1 MKSIRLGFCILVLGS
16 FNLVAQNPVLFTRPS
31 QMAKVFQRIGTT
43 DIEVVY
49 HAPLAKDRE
58 IFGGIVPYDEKINGK
73 DHPWRAGANENTT
86 ISFSHDVEINGQM
99 LPAGTYGFHIFVSED
114 EWTLTFSNRYQDWGS
129 FSYTADEDALRVKVK
144 PQNIPMQDLLSYSF
158 ADAKPDMVT
167 LNLRWETTQV
177 SFDISTNVDKNILAD
192 LEKIE
197 DKNATHLY
205 VAASVLLKS
214 DSSKT
219 EEAMQLVNE
228 SIELKQNLSNS
239 LLKADLLRMSGDKK
253 AAKKLTEEALA
264 SATGNELF
272 SYAMKLNN
280 EDEPKESMRILKLN
294 LKQNPDDWFTQ
305 LGFANYY
312 MTKDEYAK
320 AIPYFEE
327 ALRLAPDRA
336 KGFANYR
343 LGFAKSKLAQ

>member
-1 MKSIRLGFCILVLGS
+1 MKSKRLGFFILVLVS
-16 FNLVAQNPVLFTRPS
+16 FNLVAQNPVLYTRPS

-49 HAPLAKDRE
+49 HAPLTKDRK
-58 IFGGIVPYDEKINGK
+58 IFGGVVPYNEKINGK

-86 ISFSHDVEINGQM
+86 ISFLHDVEINGQK
-99 LPAGTYGFHIFVSED
+99 LTAGTYGFHIFVSKD

-144 PQNIPMQDLLSYSF
+144 PQIIPMEHVLSYRFS
-158 ADAKPDMVT
+158 DPEPEKVT
-167 LNLRWETTQV
+167 LSLLWETTKV
-177 SFDISTNVDKNILAD
+177 SFDISTNVNKNILAD

-197 DKNATHLY
+197 DKSATHLY
-205 VAASVLLKS
+205 LAASSYLKI

-219 EEAMQLVNE
+219 ERAMQLVNE
-228 SIELKQNLSNS
+228 SIELQQNLSNS
-239 LLKADLLRMSGDKK
+239 LLKADLLRMRGDKK
-253 AAKKLTEEALA
+253 AANKLTEEALVSA
-264 SATGNELF
+264 SGNELF

-280 EDEPKESMRILKLN
+280 EDQPKESMRILKLN
-294 LKQNPDDWFTQ
+294 QKQNSDDWFTP

-312 MTKDEYAK
+312 MTKDEYAM

-327 ALRLAPDRA
+327 ALRLAPERA

-343 LGFAKSKLAQ
+343 LGFAKSKLVK